1 MRTPRFVRIL
11 MLGGCLLAAGCG
23 PKAPPEKSLPVV
35 KVQAVSEMAVASA
48 RQRYAATL
56 APYTQT
62 NLTFENSAYVESIMM
77 VPKNGATVLI
87 EAGDAVSAGGVLA
100 HQDASEYEARAA
112 QSRASVKSSQAQVSE
127 SQAKLQQ
134 AFASLTQAEE
144 NYNAA
149 LDKAEQARAA
159 RRQAVAGLAKAIA
172 QREEARKAFERSSVL
187 YGAEAQTKP
196 EHDRAVADY
205 EVALANVAGARA
217 QIQQTT
223 EEIAAADAQ
232 ARTAKAQIQSAQAQI
247 KAAQQGVEAADAS
260 LEGARANLARAEISL
275 SHCTLRMPTDG
286 VVVQRN
292 IAPGTLSGPSSPA
305 FVVADLG
312 RMKAIFGVPDIE
324 VDQVKVGTEVK
335 MVMEAFP
342 GKMFKGRVSSV
353 SPSADSKGRVF
364 DVSVLLDNHDEKLK
378 TGMIANIE
386 LGPMGQKHAAI
397 GVPLSALMRSP
408 TNMDAYAAMVVVD
421 EGGKTVVHIREV
433 KIGRAIG
440 NLVEITQGLTATDSV
455 VVGGNNLVPDG
466 ATVTVQ

>member
-11 MLGGCLLAAGCG
+11 MLGTCLLASGCG
-23 PKAPPEKSLPVV
+23 PKAPPEKALPGVT
-35 KVQAVSEMAVASA
+35 VQAVSEMAIASA

-62 NLTFENSAYVESIMM
+62 NLTFENSAYVEQIML
-77 VPKNGATVLI
+77 VPKNGATVLV
-87 EAGDAVSAGGVLA
+87 EAGDAVPAGGVLA

-112 QSRASVKSSQAQVSE
+112 QSRATVKSSQAQVSE

-134 AFASLTQAEE
+134 ALASLTQAEE
-144 NYNAA
+144 NYRAA

-159 RRQAVAGLAKAIA
+159 RRQAVATLAKAVA
-172 QREEARKAFERSSVL
+172 QREETRKSFERSSVL

-205 EVALANVAGARA
+205 EVALANVAAARA
-217 QIQQTT
+217 QIQQAT

-232 ARTAKAQIQSAQAQI
+232 ARTAKAQIQSAQAQV
-247 KAAQQGVEAADAS
+247 KAAQEGVEAAQAS

-292 IAPGTLSGPSSPA
+292 IAPGTLAGPGAAA
-305 FVVADLG
+305 FVVADLS
-312 RMKAIFGVPDIE
+312 RMKAVFGVPDIE

-342 GKMFKGRVSSV
+342 GTLFKGRVSSV

-364 DVSVLLDNHDEKLK
+364 DVAVLLDNADKRLK
-378 TGMIANIE
+378 NGMIANIE
-386 LGPMGQKHAAI
+386 LDPHGPKKAAL

-408 TNMDAYAAMVVVD
+408 SNMDAYAVMVVVD
-421 EGGKTVVHIREV
+421 EGGKTIVHIREV
-433 KIGRAIG
+433 KIGRAVG
-440 NLVEITQGLTATDSV
+440 NLVEIVGGLTAGDRI